1 MADKLRQAARL
12 DTLQVPLN
20 PGEAVP
26 AARKCWHKPQLT
38 VLPVEQTQKGHFEG
52 FDAGDSLSTA
62 S

>member
-38 VLPVEQTQKGHFEG
+38 VLPVEQTQKQGSKG
-52 FDAGDSLSTA
+52 VDASGSISSA